1 MKKTIVLITV
11 LAFIPAPAAFAN
23 GGGDVAAG
31 KDAFMKHC
39 ATCHGAD
46 GNGKEAV
53 AKLLKVTFPPLGSK
67 QVQALTN
74 AEMHS
79 VILNGKGKMKPV
91 KDLNRSDVPNL
102 IAFVRSLAKK

>member
-1 MKKTIVLITV
+1 MKKTGVLMAI
-11 LAFIPAPAAFAN
+11 LAFVAVPSALAN
-23 GGGDVAAG
+23 GGDVAAG

-46 GNGKEAV
+46 GNGKDAV

-67 QVQALTN
+67 EVQALSD
-74 AEMHS
+74 ADMHN
-79 VILNGKGKMKPV
+79 VLLNGKGKMKPV
-91 KDLNRSDVPNL
+91 KDLNRSDIPNL

>member
-1 MKKTIVLITV
+1 MKKASVLITV
-11 LAFIPAPAAFAN
+11 LAFFAAPAAFAN
-23 GGGDVAAG
+23 GGGNIEAG

-39 ATCHGAD
+39 ATCHGTD

-67 QVQALTN
+67 EVQALTD

-79 VILNGKGKMKPV
+79 AILDGKGKMKPV
-91 KDLNRSDVPNL
+91 KDLDRADIPNL

>member
-1 MKKTIVLITV
+1 MKNVSVLITI
-11 LAFIPAPAAFAN
+11 LAFIAVPSAFGN
-23 GGGDVAAG
+23 GGGNVAAG
-31 KDAFMKHC
+31 KDAYMKRC

-67 QVQALTN
+67 EVQALN
-74 AEMHS
+74 DAEMHK
-79 VILNGKGKMKPV
+79 VLLEGKGKMKPV
-91 KDLNRSDVPNL
+91 KDLDKSDIPNL

>member
-1 MKKTIVLITV
+1 MKKAGVLITV
-11 LAFIPAPAAFAN
+11 LAFLAVPSAFAN
-23 GGGDVAAG
+23 GGDVPAG

-46 GNGKEAV
+46 GNGKDAV

-67 QVQALTN
+67 EVQALTD
-74 AEMHS
+74 ADMHN
-79 VILNGKGKMKPV
+79 VLVNGKGKMKPV
-91 KDLNRSDVPNL
+91 KDLDRSEIPNL

>member
-1 MKKTIVLITV
+1 MKKASV
-11 LAFIPAPAAFAN
+11 LAIIAAFALAPRAFAK
-23 GGGDVAAG
+23 GGNVEAG
-31 KDAFMKHC
+31 RQAFMKHC
-39 ATCHGAD
+39 STCHGPD

-67 QVQALTN
+67 QVQALTD

-79 VILNGKGKMKPV
+79 VIVNGKGKMKPV
-91 KDLNRSDVPNL
+91 KDLSAGDIPNL